1 MSDIRKKLSIIPG
14 INIEI
19 GQPISHR
26 IDAMLSGTEAQ
37 IAIKI
42 FGNDL
47 STLHDIATRIKS
59 EIGEVEG
66 IVDINVEQQIQ
77 RPEIIIVPNRVLMAE
92 YGITMSDF
100 RKFVNVCTSG
110 IVVSEV

>member
-19 GQPISHR
+19 GQPISHH

-47 STLHDIATRIKS
+47 SALHDIATRIKG
-59 EIGEVEG
+59 EDGEVEG
-66 IVDINVEQQIQ
+66 IVDINV
-77 RPEIIIVPNRVLMAE
+77 RNSRFNV
-92 YGITMSDF
+92 
-100 RKFVNVCTSG
+100 RK
-110 IVVSEV
+110 